1 MWLRYLILGQKSH
14 LPEQVSPSAPTYGT
28 YSCPQHEHSSP
39 STTETEARMGNLL
52 IEQGNQVTV
61 LHFLRGTTVPH
72 SNDFVLNILAEILH
86 SLIFSG
92 IFPYFS
98 RHSLQ
103 STFSMVINRYS
114 SQVYTAHAQNK
125 KTQSSTANR
134 FEKKPS
140 NNQILKLYSRVNNQA
155 LQFLK

>member
-39 STTETEARMGNLL
+39 STTEAEARMGNLL

-86 SLIFSG
+86 SLIFSS

-114 SQVYTAHAQNK
+114 GLHCTCTKQKNSVFHCKQIWK
-125 KTQSSTANR
+125 KTKQQSNLKT
-134 FEKKPS
+134 
-140 NNQILKLYSRVNNQA
+140 ILKS
-155 LQFLK
+155 K